1 MNREKVIKR
10 RRTIKSKIKRLQQE
24 QEEYYCAHDAFEN
37 IEYEIYDLEKE
48 YDKLSEKL
56 KPKRNSKTSTEP

>member
-10 RRTIKSKIKRLQQE
+10 RRKIKSEIRKLQKE
-24 QEEYYCAHDAFEN
+24 QEEYYHAHDAFEN
-37 IEYEIYDLEKE
+37 IEYTIYDLEKE

-56 KPKRNSKTSTEP
+56 KPARKK

>member
-1 MNREKVIKR
+1 MNREKVVKR
-10 RRTIKSKIKRLQQE
+10 RRTIRSKIKALQKE
-24 QEEYYCAHDAFEN
+24 QEEYYYAHDAFEN

-56 KPKRNSKTSTEP
+56 KPARKK